1 MGFEFMTLL
10 IMRGESD
17 WKYIC
22 ELRKSLTNLKICALK
37 KKKNLEYNIRA

>member
-1 MGFEFMTLL
+1 MGFEFMTLS
-10 IMRGESD
+10 IMRGEND

-22 ELRKSLTNLKICALK
+22 ELRKSLTNLKICTL